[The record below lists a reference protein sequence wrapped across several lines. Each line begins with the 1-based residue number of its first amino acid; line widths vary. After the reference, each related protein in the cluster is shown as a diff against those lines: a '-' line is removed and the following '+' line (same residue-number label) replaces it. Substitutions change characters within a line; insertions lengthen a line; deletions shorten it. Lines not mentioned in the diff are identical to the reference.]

1 MLYTSKRQFVK
12 RLGET
17 EVAEGVIFFSRKL
30 DKFSS
35 NSQLWCVCVWVIYL
49 FILSHVAQTGFKLCV
64 AKDDLEFL
72 ILLPPP
78 FKSWDHR
85 HLPPHLASVATRQA
99 SYQLSHTSASQI
111 YILSLCYAHLWRKRS
126 KAIKQLSTVNHF
138 LNPKSSCGA
147 LLELILC

>member
-17 EVAEGVIFFSRKL
+17 KVAKGVIFFSRKL
-30 DKFSS
+30 TNFHLIHSFG
-35 NSQLWCVCVWVIYL
+35 VCVGVIYL

-64 AKDDLEFL
+64 AKDGLEFL

-85 HLPPHLASVATRQA
+85 HLPSHLASVATRQA
-99 SYQLSHTSASQI
+99 SYQLSHTSASRI

-126 KAIKQLSTVNHF
+126 KATKQLSTVNHF